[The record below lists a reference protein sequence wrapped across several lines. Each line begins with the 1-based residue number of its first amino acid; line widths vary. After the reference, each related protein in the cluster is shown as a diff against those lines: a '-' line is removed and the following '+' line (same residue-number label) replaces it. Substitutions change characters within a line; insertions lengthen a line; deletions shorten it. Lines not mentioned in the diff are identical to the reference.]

1 MIPLLPVAA
10 GAAAGIGLCLVIAE
24 IWTAPPRIDAVLAR
38 LEAPAAPPGGS
49 RSVDALLGRW
59 LAARLDRPGGL
70 AIPRADLA
78 LLGRTPEKFLVH
90 KITAAVAG
98 LLSFAL
104 LGAFFQLAGVRISW
118 EMPAAA
124 AVAAGAGMFF
134 FPDFDVRAEA
144 ARRRRDF
151 AHAWISYLQLVRLAR
166 AAGAGTN
173 EALEYAARIGD
184 GWVFTRI
191 ATVVDRSRRAHE
203 PPWEGLAAFGEEIGV
218 PEVSE
223 FADTAEMAG
232 SEGARIA
239 DTLAAK
245 TESLRGQLLASAR
258 AKANSRTTTMVVP
271 LTLLGLGFVLLLA
284 FPAFYTLIYGT

>member
-10 GAAAGIGLCLVIAE
+10 GAATGIGVCLVTAA

-38 LEAPAAPPGGS
+38 LEAPAPPPGGTPS
-49 RSVDALLGRW
+49 AEARLGRW

-70 AIPRADLA
+70 ALPRTDLA

-90 KITAAVAG
+90 KITAAAAG

-104 LGAFFQLAGVRISW
+104 LGAFFQVAGVRISW
-118 EMPAAA
+118 EVPAAA

-134 FPDFDVRAEA
+134 FPDFDVRSEA

-184 GWVFTRI
+184 GWVFARI
-191 ATVVDRSRRAHE
+191 SAVVDRSRRAHE
-203 PPWEGLAAFGEEIGV
+203 PPWDGLAAFGEEIGV

-223 FADTAEMAG
+223 LADTAEIAG

-245 TESLRGQLLASAR
+245 TESLRGQLMADAR
-258 AKANSRTTTMVVP
+258 AKANARTTTMVVP